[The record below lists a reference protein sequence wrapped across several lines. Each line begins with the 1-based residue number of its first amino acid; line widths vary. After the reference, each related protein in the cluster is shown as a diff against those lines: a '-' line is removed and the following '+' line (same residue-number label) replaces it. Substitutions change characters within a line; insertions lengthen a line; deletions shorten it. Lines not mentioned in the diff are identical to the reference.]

1 MLSAQGLA
9 CVRGSRTL
17 FSGIRIHLDA
27 GQWAHVRGENGAG
40 KTSLLRML
48 AGLSPPD
55 EGEIRWLGEP
65 IKHAG
70 SQWRRDLL
78 FLGHQ
83 AAIKDE
89 FTPLENLR
97 AANALDGEPLSDEAA
112 LRALVRMGL
121 KGREHLPA
129 RVLSAGQKR
138 RVLLARMLTR
148 RAKVWILDEPFT
160 ALDADAVQAL
170 GGVVADHLAQGGIA
184 VLTSHQPIPVPNGQ
198 ELRL

>member
-1 MLSAQGLA
+1 MQ
-9 CVRGSRTL
+9 
-17 FSGIRIHLDA
+17 LDA

-48 AGLSPPD
+48 AGLSQPD
-55 EGEIRWLGEP
+55 EGEIRWLGQP
-65 IKHAG
+65 IKEARA
-70 SQWRRDLL
+70 QWHRDLL

-89 FTPLENLR
+89 FTPIENLQ
-97 AANALDGEPLSDEAA
+97 AASALDGEPLSDETA

-148 RAKVWILDEPFT
+148 RAKVWVLDEPFT
-160 ALDADAVQAL
+160 ALDVEAVQAL
-170 GGVVADHLAQGGIA
+170 GQVVGDHLTQGGIA
-184 VLTSHQPIPVPNGQ
+184 VLTSHQPIPLAGGQ
-198 ELRL
+198 EVRL